1 MVSYYSFRLRLI
13 FCVSCVSYL
22 FFPVKVTF
30 FFIMCALSGKAIPE
44 MTYTVLGGTLNLTQ
58 SFAEQFLNTLE
69 GIYF

>member
-1 MVSYYSFRLRLI
+1 
-13 FCVSCVSYL
+13 
-22 FFPVKVTF
+22 
-30 FFIMCALSGKAIPE
+30 MCALSGKAIPE